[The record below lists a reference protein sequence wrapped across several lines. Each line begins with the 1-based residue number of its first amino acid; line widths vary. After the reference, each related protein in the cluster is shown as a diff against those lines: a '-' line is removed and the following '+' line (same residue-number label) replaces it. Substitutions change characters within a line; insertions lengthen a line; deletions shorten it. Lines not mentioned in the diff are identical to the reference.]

1 MVTRKG
7 CSRMKTEEKKKKNYV
22 TIGEFLWRTG
32 KKKGKNGCGMRR
44 EKRMVATLGLA
55 VMLGATGC
63 AGSDDTSGTSQKNV
77 SEETGETDR
86 GKDASE
92 KPTETGGAADVRNG
106 EDGADTLA
114 TQDGEWERETP
125 IPAQEKESEKVAENG
140 AEEPENKGQ
149 SAGTSEGK
157 EHLGGKVQNPQTD
170 GMTLAQTTLTDEE
183 GMVTLLEVKDAKKI
197 PVKFT
202 ADTKVEHWTI
212 QGGGAG
218 IDMRD
223 AAVYELEEGM
233 GVELE
238 GYYEGETFV
247 ATRVIM
253 EEYV

>member
-7 CSRMKTEEKKKKNYV
+7 CSRMRTQRRKEENYV
-22 TIGEFLWRTG
+22 IMGEFLRRM
-32 KKKGKNGCGMRR
+32 KKEQEEKECGMRR
-44 EKRMVATLGLA
+44 EKRMVAAIGLA
-55 VMLGATGC
+55 MMLGVTGC
-63 AGSDDTSGTSQKNV
+63 AGSGDTSGTPQENV
-77 SEETGETDR
+77 SEETGETDV
-86 GKDASE
+86 SE
-92 KPTETGGAADVRNG
+92 RRAETDGGAADVRNG
-106 EDGADTLA
+106 EDGADALA

-125 IPAQEKESEKVAENG
+125 VPAQEKETEKLAENG
-140 AEEPENKGQ
+140 AEEPESKGQ
-149 SAGTSEGK
+149 SAETSEGK

-223 AAVYELEEGM
+223 AAVSELEEGM

>member
-1 MVTRKG
+1 
-7 CSRMKTEEKKKKNYV
+7 
-22 TIGEFLWRTG
+22 
-32 KKKGKNGCGMRR
+32 
-44 EKRMVATLGLA
+44 MVAAIGLA
-55 VMLGATGC
+55 MMLGVTGC
-63 AGSDDTSGTSQKNV
+63 AGSGDTSGTPQENV
-77 SEETGETDR
+77 SEETGETDV
-86 GKDASE
+86 SE
-92 KPTETGGAADVRNG
+92 RRAETDGGAADVRNG
-106 EDGADTLA
+106 EDGADALA

-125 IPAQEKESEKVAENG
+125 VPAQEKETEKLAENG
-140 AEEPENKGQ
+140 AEEPESKGQ

-223 AAVYELEEGM
+223 AAVSELEEGM